1 MWSNGT
7 PSEWDVRNLKLAA
20 SAMRRR
26 WGGLYLALAVGAA
39 CVAVGTPTS
48 ELCGH
53 SPRLDAADTAR
64 GLDLGGSRRIARG
77 GGLPAQSARGALG
90 NMVGKA
96 WGSIDRVHGFIG
108 GMHED
113 ECEAGATMDP
123 LRLRGGAK
131 QPKSKKRSNSR
142 TRSGSGAPL
151 FPSHTYSCFAPPVP
165 FQSLHLP
172 CKFGLLS
179 PYVPLALT

>member
-1 MWSNGT
+1 
-7 PSEWDVRNLKLAA
+7 
-20 SAMRRR
+20 MRRR
-26 WGGLYLALAVGAA
+26 WWGGFYLALALGAA

-53 SPRLDAADTAR
+53 SPRLNAADTAR
-64 GLDLGGSRRIARG
+64 DLDLGRSRRIAMG
-77 GGLPAQSARGALG
+77 GGLAAQLARGALG
-90 NMVGKA
+90 NMVGMA
-96 WGSIDRVHGFIG
+96 WGSIDRMHECTG

-142 TRSGSGAPL
+142 TRSGSGAPF
-151 FPSHTYSCFAPPVP
+151 FPSHTCSCFAPPVP
-165 FQSLHLP
+165 FQSLRLP
-172 CKFGLLS
+172 CECDLLS